1 MTRGIYTVASGG
13 VAAMERLQAVSQNLA
28 NVNTAGYR
36 AERVVFQVQPLA
48 GGPRG
53 SVDDVLGQTSQ
64 QVVEAATVRDFSPG
78 PIHETG
84 NPLDVALSGDGFF
97 VVNTARGERYTRQ
110 GSFSLDGQ
118 GYLVT
123 SRGDRV
129 QGDGGDINI
138 GDHDIRIGDD
148 GSIFADDQPVGR
160 LKVVGFGD
168 KPALVPEGDALF
180 KPATPQVT
188 PTTLDPSQVQIAQ
201 AHLEG
206 ANVNAIQGLQ
216 DLVEVNR
223 GYESYMHAL
232 RRLDEL
238 VGKSINEVGR
248 V

>member
-53 SVDDVLGQTSQ
+53 AVDSVLGRTSQ
-64 QVVEAATVRDFSPG
+64 QVVESATIRDFSPG

-84 NPLDVALSGDGFF
+84 NPLDVALGGDGFF

-110 GSFSLDGQ
+110 GSFTLDGQ

-123 SRGDRV
+123 ARGDRV
-129 QGDGGDINI
+129 QGDGGDISI
-138 GDHDIRIGDD
+138 GEKDIRIADD

-160 LKVVGFGD
+160 LKVVGF
-168 KPALVPEGDALF
+168 
-180 KPATPQVT
+180 
-188 PTTLDPSQVQIAQ
+188 
-201 AHLEG
+201 
-206 ANVNAIQGLQ
+206 
-216 DLVEVNR
+216 
-223 GYESYMHAL
+223 
-232 RRLDEL
+232 
-238 VGKSINEVGR
+238 
-248 V
+248 

>member
-13 VAAMERLQAVSQNLA
+13 VAALERLQAVSQNLA

-36 AERVVFQVQPLA
+36 AERIVFQVQPLA

-53 SVDDVLGQTSQ
+53 AIDSVLGRTSQ
-64 QVVEAATVRDFSPG
+64 QVVAAETVRDFSPG

-123 SRGDRV
+123 ARGDRV

-138 GDHDIRIGDD
+138 GEHDIRIGED

-180 KPATPQVT
+180 APANPQVT
-188 PTTLDPSQVQIAQ
+188 PTTLDTAQVQIAQ

-206 ANVNAIQGLQ
+206 ANVNAVAGLEE
-216 DLVEVNR
+216 LVEVQR

-232 RRLDEL
+232 KRLDEL
-238 VGKSINEVGR
+238 VGRSINEVGR

>member
-13 VAAMERLQAVSQNLA
+13 VAALERLQTVSQNLA

-36 AERVVFQVQPLA
+36 AERVIFQVQPLS

-53 SVDDVLGQTSQ
+53 AVDSVLGRTSQ
-64 QVVEAATVRDFSPG
+64 QVVEAATVRDFTPG

-110 GSFSLDGQ
+110 GSFALDAQ

-123 SRGDRV
+123 ARGDRV
-129 QGDGGDINI
+129 QGDGGDISI
-138 GDHDIRIGDD
+138 GEHDIRIGDD
-148 GSIFADDQPVGR
+148 GSIFADDQPIGR

-168 KPALVPEGDALF
+168 KPELVPEGDALF
-180 KPATPQVT
+180 APATPQVT
-188 PTTLDPSQVQIAQ
+188 PTTLDTAQVQIAQ

-206 ANVNAIQGLQ
+206 ANVNAVTALQ
-216 DLVEVNR
+216 ELVEISR
-223 GYESYMHAL
+223 GYESYMNAL
-232 RRLDEL
+232 KRLDEI

>member
-13 VAAMERLQAVSQNLA
+13 VAALERLQSVSQNLA

-36 AERVVFQVQPLA
+36 AERVIFQVQALS

-53 SVDDVLGQTSQ
+53 AVDSVLGSTSQ
-64 QVVEAATVRDFSPG
+64 QVVEAATIRDFSPG

-84 NPLDVALSGDGFF
+84 NPLDVALAGDGFF

-110 GSFSLDGQ
+110 GSFSLDAQ
-118 GYLVT
+118 GFLVT
-123 SRGDRV
+123 ARGDRV

-138 GDHDIRIGDD
+138 GEHDIRIGDD

-180 KPATPQVT
+180 APATPQVT
-188 PTTLDPSQVQIAQ
+188 PTTLDASQVQIEQ
-201 AHLEG
+201 AHIEG
-206 ANVNAIQGLQ
+206 SNVNAVAGLEE
-216 DLVEVNR
+216 LVEVSR